1 MFTHMYRYGGGAG
14 VWPLLSNLKDS
25 KLQRSAEAVPDTLL
39 RQIVLPGSSLVPSG
53 DGSCG

>member
-1 MFTHMYRYGGGAG
+1 M
-14 VWPLLSNLKDS
+14 WPLLSNLKDP

-53 DGSCG
+53 DGSYG